1 MTIRVLVVDDQEL
14 VRAGFVMILD
24 SADDIDV
31 VGEAGDGAA
40 AVRAV
45 RRLHPDV
52 VLMDIR
58 MPTMD
63 GLEATRI
70 VKADDDG
77 DDVRVLILTTFDP
90 DEYVYDAL
98 RAGASGFVLKDIPPR
113 DLLTAVRVV
122 ADGEALLAP
131 SITRRLVARF
141 AEQLTPPQ
149 QCDELERLTSRES
162 EVLRLM
168 ARGLSNAEIAD
179 ELYLSPTTVKSHVAG
194 ILAKLGC
201 RDRVQA
207 VVFAYEHGVVHPGP
221 PEERGGGRP

>member
-24 SADDIDV
+24 SADDIAV
-31 VGEAGDGAA
+31 VGEAGDGVE

-45 RRLHPDV
+45 RAVRPDV

-70 VKADDDG
+70 VKADNGG

-141 AEQLTPPQ
+141 AAQLVTPQP
-149 QCDELERLTSRES
+149 CVELERLTGRET

-168 ARGLSNAEIAD
+168 AKGLSNAEIAA

-207 VVFAYEHGVVHPGP
+207 VVFAYEHRVVHPTV
-221 PEERGGGRP
+221 